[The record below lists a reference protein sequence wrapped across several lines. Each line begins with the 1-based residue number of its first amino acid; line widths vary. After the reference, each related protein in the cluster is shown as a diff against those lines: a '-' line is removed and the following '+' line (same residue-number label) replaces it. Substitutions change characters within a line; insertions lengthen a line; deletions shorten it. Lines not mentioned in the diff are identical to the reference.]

1 MTHLLKPICAALLLS
16 TLAGCAGGLGRL
28 PCAEED
34 YLYVPDP
41 NDSSAYM
48 PICDPS
54 K

>member
-1 MTHLLKPICAALLLS
+1 MTHIHTMLATALAITILG
-16 TLAGCAGGLGRL
+16 GCAGGLDRL

-48 PICDPS
+48 PICDPDR
-54 K
+54 